1 VEVPLTSESKK
12 VLNLAG
18 EEADR
23 LGHRHVGTEHLLF
36 GLLRLERS
44 FVSAILKARG
54 VDPAM
59 LREQMA
65 KILGAERTN
74 VQPKSNTR
82 AIGTLDTLLAGL
94 KWHKAEELLT
104 IFAEDAQF
112 VDVYGKRWNREEISR
127 ESETLFAPYTKKNA
141 TYIIEETIADTNNLL
156 VVIVLWK
163 MQSSLASR
171 GSGFT
176 G

>member
-1 VEVPLTSESKK
+1 MLPLHTSSTLLPYTTLFRSRERISTSVEVPLTSESKK

-23 LGHRHVGTEHLLF
+23 LRHRHVGTEHLLF

-44 FVSAILKARG
+44 FVSEILKARG
-54 VDPAM
+54 LDPAM

-82 AIGTLDTLLAGL
+82 AIATLDTFLAGL
-94 KWHKAEELLT
+94 KWHKAKELLT
-104 IFAEDAQF
+104 FFAEDAQF
-112 VDVYGKRWNREEISR
+112 VRSEEHT
-127 ESETLFAPYTKKNA
+127 SELQSL
-141 TYIIEETIADTNNLL
+141 TN
-156 VVIVLWK
+156 IV
-163 MQSSLASR
+163 
-171 GSGFT
+171 
-176 G
+176 